1 MTADEFIQRAVRLA
15 LENAAAGQ
23 LPFGAV
29 VVRDGQ
35 VLATGVNT
43 SLRDHDPTAHA
54 EVAAIRTACAKLGML
69 HLTGSIV
76 YSSCE
81 PCVICQSVAATANV
95 DRIVY
100 AARKESVPDLR
111 YPAPADSAPLLTR
124 MQEQFAA
131 ADPSRLQHLPVAD
144 AAEPFTRYLA

>member
-1 MTADEFIQRAVRLA
+1 MTAEEFALYAVRLA
-15 LENAAAGQ
+15 LDNAAAGQ

-35 VLATGVNT
+35 ILASGVNT
-43 SLRDHDPTAHA
+43 ALRDSDPTAHA
-54 EVAAIRTACAKLGML
+54 EVAAIRAACANLGVL
-69 HLTGSIV
+69 DLTGSVV

-100 AARKESVPDLR
+100 VAPAESVPDLK
-111 YPAPADSAPLLTR
+111 YPAPADNGPLLAH
-124 MQEQFAA
+124 MQAQFAA
-131 ADPSRLQHLPVAD
+131 AEPARLEHLSVPGAT
-144 AAEPFTRYLA
+144 EPFARYLA